1 MHFQG
6 ISNETVSE
14 LSISA
19 KDSNANE
26 MDATNGKAYIF
37 DCRYSTLCRQIVTD
51 DQGRIQE
58 FDFKTDDALVSLK
71 ADNMDPELGI
81 DSVIAIPIEDW
92 SLDLVTPNAE
102 CIRKDGACIAADF
115 PNPPDESRVL
125 PFNQVHTFQKITK
138 VHSFLKQCF
147 ARSSIDII
155 WWYLQLIFKLTSA
168 DIS

>member
-6 ISNETVSE
+6 INNDTGSE

-51 DQGRIQE
+51 DEGRIQE
-58 FDFKTDDALVSLK
+58 FDFKTDNALVTLK
-71 ADNMDPELGI
+71 AEDMDPELGI

-115 PNPPDESRVL
+115 PNPPDESRVEF
-125 PFNQVHTFQKITK
+125 FNQVHTFEKMT
-138 VHSFLKQCF
+138 
-147 ARSSIDII
+147 RI
-155 WWYLQLIFKLTSA
+155 WLS
-168 DIS
+168 